1 MKVKVLYF
9 ASLKERL
16 LKGEDTVEVPEDV
29 KTVED
34 RSIWW
39 LGGYRGDG
47 LFTIFRQGCIFD
59 AS

>member
-16 LKGEDTVEVPEDV
+16 LKGEDTVELQEDV

-34 RSIWW
+34 LIN
-39 LGGYRGDG
+39 YRRKTTQH
-47 LFTIFRQGCIFD
+47 LRQLLKKCLVCVLP
-59 AS
+59 

>member
-34 RSIWW
+34 LINYLSENC
-39 LGGYRGDG
+39 LLY
-47 LFTIFRQGCIFD
+47 TSD
-59 AS
+59 AADE